1 MSEINFKQIILNKW
15 NLIVNNLNYIEI
27 EAETYINM
35 TTYLY

>member
-15 NLIVNNLNYIEI
+15 NLIVNNLNYIET

>member
-15 NLIVNNLNYIEI
+15 NLIVNNLNYIETK
-27 EAETYINM
+27 AETYINM